1 MTFFYS
7 KRTLKIVRKRCFKR
21 SDIRVEKIQ
30 LYLICLNDLLDGT
43 TLRWKIFADDTSLF
57 SKVQDKNKS
66 VNELKCDLENK
77 SNWAYQW
84 KMQFKPDPKTKEM
97 KLSFLENQ
105 NQTVFSI
112 LLFNPVKIILLNALI
127 KNI

>member
-1 MTFFYS
+1 M
-7 KRTLKIVRKRCFKR
+7 KK
-21 SDIRVEKIQ
+21 
-30 LYLICLNDLLDGT
+30 
-43 TLRWKIFADDTSLF
+43 TSLF

-66 VNELKCDLENK
+66 VNELKCDLEKK

-112 LLFNPVKIILLNALI
+112 FVFNPMKIILLNALI